1 MRIVS
6 ILALI
11 AVIVG
16 VSSCYYDNV
25 EELYGTSPCDV
36 TAVSWT
42 ADIQPMIQQ
51 NCVGCHSGAGAS
63 AGLDLS
69 TYTAVKTHSS
79 NLVNRMNKPNGDPL
93 LMPPSG
99 PLSNCTLNQM
109 DAWVASGAPEN

>member
-1 MRIVS
+1 MRIAP

-11 AVIVG
+11 IAIAAE
-16 VSSCYYDNV
+16 SSCYYDNV

-51 NCVGCHSGAGAS
+51 NCLGCHSGAGAS

-69 TYTAVKTHSS
+69 TYMSVKTHSS
-79 NLVNRMNKPNGDPL
+79 SLVNRMNKPNGDPL
-93 LMPPSG
+93 MMPPSG

-109 DAWVASGAPEN
+109 DAWVAAGTPEN

>member
-1 MRIVS
+1 MRRAS

-11 AVIVG
+11 LVIVS

-25 EELYGTSPCDV
+25 EDLYGTSPCDV

-51 NCVGCHSGAGAS
+51 NCVGCHQGAS
-63 AGLDLS
+63 ASGGKDLS
-69 TYTAVKTHSS
+69 SYANVKLYLGGVVS
-79 NLVNRMNKPNGDPL
+79 RMNKPNGDPL

-109 DAWVASGAPEN
+109 DAWVAAGAPEN

>member
-1 MRIVS
+1 MRIAS

-11 AVIVG
+11 IAIAT

-42 ADIQPMIQQ
+42 SDIQPMIQQ
-51 NCVGCHSGAGAS
+51 NCVGCHSGVGAS
-63 AGLDLS
+63 AGLDFS
-69 TYTAVKTHSS
+69 TYMSVKTHSS
-79 NLVNRMNKPNGDPL
+79 SLVNRMNKPNGDPL

-109 DAWVASGAPEN
+109 DAWVAAGAPEN